1 TRPIGPRSNRIAIS
15 CCGCAI
21 ASASC
26 SAKSA
31 KHSRESKTARTGGA
45 RNAAAKSGS
54 SGSRRAPSPR
64 FASHANPHRKRASR
78 RSEYASNP
86 ENRTAMKVKKAVI
99 LAAGMGT
106 RMLPSSKVIA
116 KELLPVVDTPAIQV
130 VVEEAVASGIA
141 EIILVISPG
150 KTTVADHFEPNA
162 ELERYLEAR
171 DKLDIL
177 ELVRRSNNPAR
188 ITIAEQ
194 HRPLGLGHAVLQ
206 AREAVGDEPF
216 AVMLPD
222 DIFDCPR
229 PCLRQLLD
237 VAETRDAPVVALL
250 KVARSELSKYGIVD
264 LKAVGERTYELR
276 GMVEKPAPEKAP
288 SEFAIMGRYVLTPD
302 IFDLLAAGR
311 PGAGGEIQLTDAL
324 MALTGRRKI
333 YGYEFEG
340 VRYDLGDRVGFI
352 SAQIG
357 FGLKRADLAERLR
370 AYLKS
375 VISQ

>member
-1 TRPIGPRSNRIAIS
+1 
-15 CCGCAI
+15 
-21 ASASC
+21 
-26 SAKSA
+26 
-31 KHSRESKTARTGGA
+31 
-45 RNAAAKSGS
+45 
-54 SGSRRAPSPR
+54 
-64 FASHANPHRKRASR
+64 
-78 RSEYASNP
+78 
-86 ENRTAMKVKKAVI
+86 MKVKKAVI

-106 RMLPSSKVIA
+106 RMLPSSKVIP

-130 VVEEAVASGIA
+130 VVEEAVASGIE

-150 KTTVADHFEPNA
+150 KTTVVDHFEPNA
-162 ELERYLEAR
+162 ELERHLEAR
-171 DKLDIL
+171 GKHDIL
-177 ELVRRSNNPAR
+177 ELIRQSNRPAK

-194 HRPLGLGHAVLQ
+194 RQPLGLGHAVLQ
-206 AREAVGDEPF
+206 ARSAVGDEPF

-222 DIFDCPR
+222 DIFDSPR
-229 PCLRQLLD
+229 PCLRQCLD

-250 KVARSELSKYGIVD
+250 RVARSELSKYGIVD
-264 LKAVGERTYELR
+264 AKAAGDRTYELH
-276 GMVEKPAPEKAP
+276 GMVEKPPPEKAP

-302 IFDLLAAGR
+302 IFELLAAGK

-324 MALTGRRKI
+324 MALSARRKI

-357 FGLKRADLAERLR
+357 FGLKRPDLADRLR